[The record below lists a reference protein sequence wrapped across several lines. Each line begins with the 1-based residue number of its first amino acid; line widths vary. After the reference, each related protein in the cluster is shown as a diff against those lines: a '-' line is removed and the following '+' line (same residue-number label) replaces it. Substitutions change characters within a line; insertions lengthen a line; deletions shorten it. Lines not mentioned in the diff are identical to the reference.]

1 MLQLFFQRIFF
12 PYLINI
18 SFSLPII
25 VLIKNRF
32 IFQLFHLPHQAHRK
46 AVATMRTGGSQGMID
61 KLQKDIKI
69 RAKSIQKWV
78 DFARKTLNS
87 YEEFS
92 VFIRKGEKCDEI
104 LKSRLKKCIFAA
116 KSH

>member
-46 AVATMRTGGSQGMID
+46 AVTTMSTGGSQGMID

-69 RAKSIQKWV
+69 RAKSIQKLV

-104 LKSRLKKCIFAA
+104 LKSRFKKCIFAA